1 MTQLKVAT
9 FQFSLTKTIWKCWKK
24 NLNWGLNRIRHALKC
39 NFFDNTHNAKIQ
51 YWKLWPNLCSK
62 FILFAMKM
70 KFCKKYYKINNKL
83 FLFCHQ
89 DRCQSWVKIARGN
102 NLNFWKWQNK
112 VSIWYFVTC
121 LQYQS
126 VQSGFLGLY
135 KSKICYKHLAQLIPP
150 LIHTM
155 KSFWKRMCLSN
166 KNIF

>member
-1 MTQLKVAT
+1 MTQLKVET
-9 FQFSLTKTIWKCWKK
+9 FQFCLIKTIWKCWKK
-24 NLNWGLNRIRHALKC
+24 NLNWGLNRIRHALQC
-39 NFFDNTHNAKIQ
+39 SFFDNTHNAKIQ
-51 YWKLWPNLCSK
+51 YWKLWPNFAVNLFFLQWK
-62 FILFAMKM
+62 WNFEKNILTLG
-70 KFCKKYYKINNKL
+70 INY
-83 FLFCHQ
+83 FFCHQ
-89 DRCQSWVKIARGN
+89 GKCQSWVKIARGN

-112 VSIWYFVTC
+112 VSLWYFVTC

-155 KSFWKRMCLSN
+155 KSFWKRMCFSN

>member
-1 MTQLKVAT
+1 MPYNAVFLTIPTMLK
-9 FQFSLTKTIWKCWKK
+9 FSIGNCDQTCAVNLFFLQWKWNFEKNILT
-24 NLNWGLNRIRHALKC
+24 LG
-39 NFFDNTHNAKIQ
+39 
-51 YWKLWPNLCSK
+51 
-62 FILFAMKM
+62 
-70 KFCKKYYKINNKL
+70 INY
-83 FLFCHQ
+83 FFCHQ
-89 DRCQSWVKIARGN
+89 GKCQSWVKIARGN

>member
-1 MTQLKVAT
+1 MTQLKVET
-9 FQFSLTKTIWKCWKK
+9 FRFSFINNLKMLKK

-51 YWKLWPNLCSK
+51 YWKLWPNLCSR

-70 KFCKKYYKINNKL
+70 KFCKKYSKISHKL

-89 DRCQSWVKIARGN
+89 DRCQSWVKITRGN

-135 KSKICYKHLAQLIPP
+135 KSKICYKHLALQSI
-150 LIHTM
+150 
-155 KSFWKRMCLSN
+155 
-166 KNIF
+166 